1 VFVIT
6 KRILVT
12 GCAGFIGSNI
22 VDALI
27 KRGSNVIG
35 IDNFSTGKDE
45 NIKDLDFEFIKG
57 SINDRALLMKNLEQV
72 DYILH
77 QAAIPSVPRS
87 IDDPMS
93 SNIANIDGT
102 LNLLLC
108 ARDSGVKRVIYAS
121 SSAVYGDSEK
131 LPKTED
137 MAINPLSPYALTKYT
152 GEQYCKLF
160 NDLYGLETISLR
172 YFNVFGPKQDPTSE
186 YSAVIPKFVKLMLV
200 EKNPVIFGDGFTSR
214 DFSYVEDNVLANL
227 LAMAAPEEACGKAYN
242 IACGVRTSLNE
253 LVEQINMILGTAI
266 KPVYDKEKPGDIK
279 HSLADISLA
288 KKYLGY
294 EPKVNFREG
303 LEKTIEWYN
312 NE

>member
-1 VFVIT
+1 M
-6 KRILVT
+6 T

-22 VDALI
+22 VEALI
-27 KRGSNVIG
+27 KRGVNVIG
-35 IDNFSTGKDE
+35 IDDFSTGKKK
-45 NIKDLDFEFIKG
+45 NIEDLDFEFIQV
-57 SINDRALLMKNLEQV
+57 SINDSGILMNILKPV

-87 IDDPMS
+87 IDDPVS

-137 MAINPLSPYALTKYT
+137 MAINPLSPYALTKYA
-152 GEQYCKLF
+152 GERYCKLF
-160 NDLYGLETISLR
+160 NDLYGLETINLR
-172 YFNVFGPKQDPTSE
+172 YFNVFGPKQDPMSE
-186 YSAVIPKFVKLMLV
+186 YSAVIPKFIKLMLLG
-200 EKNPVIFGDGFTSR
+200 KKPVIFGDGITSR
-214 DFSYVEDNVLANL
+214 DFSYIENNVHANILAIT
-227 LAMAAPEEACGKAYN
+227 ASKQACGKVYN
-242 IACGVRTSLNE
+242 IACGERTSLNE
-253 LVEQINMILGTAI
+253 LVEQINTILGTDI
-266 KPVYDKEKPGDIK
+266 KPIYDKEKPGDIK

-288 KKYLGY
+288 KKHLGY
-294 EPKVNFREG
+294 EPKVIFRDG
-303 LEKTIEWYN
+303 LEKTIEWFK